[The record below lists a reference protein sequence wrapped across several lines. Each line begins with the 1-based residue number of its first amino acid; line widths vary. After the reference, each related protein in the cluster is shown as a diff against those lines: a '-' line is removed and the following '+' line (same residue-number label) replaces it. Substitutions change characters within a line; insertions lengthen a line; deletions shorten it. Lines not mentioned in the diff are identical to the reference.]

1 MVQLAMDWPD
11 ILKFKGTVDGASR
24 LAFVVL
30 FGALLAVNGLMFE
43 SSYGDRLITL
53 YTMPWWRILVVA
65 VVVAAS
71 LWCPRVGVIVAA
83 VAFFYLADMETLI
96 TPFAPTVTKVETSVG
111 V

>member
-1 MVQLAMDWPD
+1 MNWPE

-24 LAFVVL
+24 LAFIVL

-43 SSYGDRLITL
+43 SSYGDKLIIL
-53 YTMPWWRILVVA
+53 YTMPWWRILIVLM
-65 VVVAAS
+65 VVAAS
-71 LWCPRVGVIVAA
+71 LWCPRVGVVVAA

-96 TPFAPTVTKVETSVG
+96 TPFASTVTNVETSVG